1 MEKHKIYMDFWHSSL
16 LESVHVEEQEGDVK
30 ITLRIILVKFVV
42 VTGDG

>member
-1 MEKHKIYMDFWHSSL
+1 MEKREIYMEFWRGSL
-16 LESVHVEEQEGDVK
+16 LESVHEEGDVK